1 MARLR
6 AIVKAI
12 YNVSIINCCN
22 SPGNFAAYVV
32 SLRRRVIVSCC
43 GTHPSQSKLNSARH
57 RRVGLSAIGQC
68 LKDQYNALATPIPPH
83 LAALLKQLE
92 TQTGRRVAT
101 RLPEPLMERGT

>member
-57 RRVGLSAIGQC
+57 RRLGLSAIGPS
-68 LKDQYNALATPIPPH
+68 LKDHYDPVALAVLVIGMSMIE
-83 LAALLKQLE
+83 LLALL
-92 TQTGRRVAT
+92 
-101 RLPEPLMERGT
+101 M